1 MQEHDI
7 NADMGSDPSQAVFAA
22 RRSRR
27 NTNSHYKT
35 PAFANIGM
43 VSSCRYD
50 SSLSLLTKK
59 FIDMLNSAPDGSLDL
74 NHAVEVLGVQKRR
87 IYDITN
93 VLEGIGIISKTC
105 KNTVMYTAD
114 IGRRYQPPF
123 DSEPPP
129 QAIINHKSKAG
140 TSAAQTRLPQA
151 DPNPDV
157 ERIRQQIESLREAE
171 KFLDSSTESLW
182 DAISKVVD
190 HRVNRMRL
198 YITDADVATLPVV
211 QSGDQVVAIVAAQ
224 GTSIEVPEKD
234 TRHEGGCKIVVHS
247 KREPVEIWKIQGD
260 VRMEAELVEPSSPAV
275 LLQQDSL
282 GPVQNILGR
291 HGYKLQENDP
301 YAAYMQAASPDGK
314 LLFPVPPGGIS
325 PAEMYMPTYSQPQ
338 AHPLLSG
345 GIHDEQLL
353 SKGKEYAGG
362 HKANREQLAGRF
374 AQVTSSRAQRP
385 NSGKRSPRLSPATL
399 LNHASPNTLLRLID
413 TEAID
418 PETWFEEGNR
428 SEAGLLQLG
437 FA

>member
-1 MQEHDI
+1 VQEHEI
-7 NADMGSDPSQAVFAA
+7 NADFGSDPSQAVFAA

-123 DSEPPP
+123 DSDPSP
-129 QAIINHKSKAG
+129 QPTSSHKSKAG
-140 TSAAQTRLPQA
+140 TSAQTRLQQT

-157 ERIRQQIESLREAE
+157 ARIRQQIESLREAE
-171 KFLDSSTESLW
+171 NFLDSSMETLW

-211 QSGDQVVAIVAAQ
+211 QSGDQVVAIVAAH
-224 GTSIEVPEKD
+224 GTSIEVPGKD

-247 KREPVEIWKIQGD
+247 KKEPVEIWKIQGD
-260 VRMEAELVEPSSPAV
+260 VRMEAELAEPSSPAV
-275 LLQQDSL
+275 LLQQESL
-282 GPVQNILGR
+282 GPVQSILGR
-291 HGYKLQENDP
+291 NGYKLQENDP

-325 PAEMYMPTYSQPQ
+325 PAEMYMPTYSQLQ
-338 AHPLLSG
+338 AQPLLSG

-353 SKGKEYAGG
+353 SKDKELVGG
-362 HKANREQLAGRF
+362 LKANREQFAGRF

-413 TEAID
+413 TESID
-418 PETWFEEGNR
+418 PESWFDEGNR